1 MGGRGGMDASADRS
15 ARGLTTEEMA
25 NRFERMAELRPAL
38 QRLDLSQEQ
47 RDSLGRIELSFGNRL
62 QEIARTV
69 RAFYANGRPPVDS
82 LRTLQRNAA
91 AVRDDEWATARAYLP
106 ETMRATF
113 DANVARIR
121 EDEVRAEERRFPPM
135 E

>member
-1 MGGRGGMDASADRS
+1 MGLIYPPTVIAAAAAGVAAGAVAGG
-15 ARGLTTEEMA
+15 ARDTGI
-25 NRFERMAELRPAL
+25 R
-38 QRLDLSQEQ
+38 
-47 RDSLGRIELSFGNRL
+47 RDRL

-91 AVRDDEWATARAYLP
+91 AVRDDEWATVRAYLP

-113 DANVARIR
+113 DGNVSRIR